1 LSLYIFGFS
10 LEIFKRDWLRDICSG
25 VSSKLV
31 VLAIASRRGGL
42 ENCRF
47 LHFGFAFGRN
57 DEVVVV

>member
-1 LSLYIFGFS
+1 M
-10 LEIFKRDWLRDICSG
+10 
-25 VSSKLV
+25 SSKLV